1 MYQPEES
8 VARHLEAMHVSSPE
22 PCGLD
27 VLEFALLPRQG
38 QELARL
44 LGLPAT
50 LKLVE
55 NYGGLTLRIPY
66 GETPLGRAMLADI
79 AKRVDHDTARAL
91 ARKYAA
97 TELYIPNC
105 KLALVKVRD
114 AAILRDRAELAE
126 QGLSERQL
134 VQVLALRYRLCD
146 RYIWRILKKTQPA
159 APPAQRQGSLL

>member
-1 MYQPEES
+1 MYQPAES
-8 VARHLEAMHVSSPE
+8 VGRHLEAMRVSSPE

-27 VLEFALLPRQG
+27 VLEFALLPPSA

-114 AAILRDRAELAE
+114 SAILRDRAELAE
-126 QGLSERQL
+126 RGLSERQL
-134 VQVLALRYRLCD
+134 VQVLALRYRLSD
-146 RYIWRILKKTQPA
+146 RYIWRILKKPPPA
-159 APPAQRQGSLL
+159 ASPAQRQGSLL

>member
-8 VARHLEAMHVSSPE
+8 VARHLEAMRVSSPE

-27 VLEFALLPRQG
+27 VLEFALLPPSA

-126 QGLSERQL
+126 QGLHDMQREDLPDIKCPRCHRLLARGTMERYTT
-134 VQVLALRYRLCD
+134 R
-146 RYIWRILKKTQPA
+146 
-159 APPAQRQGSLL
+159 

>member
-1 MYQPEES
+1 M
-8 VARHLEAMHVSSPE
+8 
-22 PCGLD
+22 
-27 VLEFALLPRQG
+27 
-38 QELARL
+38 
-44 LGLPAT
+44 PAT

-66 GETPLGRAMLADI
+66 GKTPLGRAMLADI

-126 QGLSERQL
+126 QGLYSKL
-134 VQVLALRYRLCD
+134 WCWADGARLSI
-146 RYIWRILKKTQPA
+146 RSKTLPKREMTLGRGA
-159 APPAQRQGSLL
+159 NHGP